1 MAPFFVYA
9 SLFFAQIPTGSAL
22 QDRAYRAIC
31 PSPTKPNELKRP
43 PHAAYTQ

>member
-1 MAPFFVYA
+1 MAPLEFMPLSSSPKPHRLA
-9 SLFFAQIPTGSAL
+9 P
-22 QDRAYRAIC
+22 QDRAYRAMR